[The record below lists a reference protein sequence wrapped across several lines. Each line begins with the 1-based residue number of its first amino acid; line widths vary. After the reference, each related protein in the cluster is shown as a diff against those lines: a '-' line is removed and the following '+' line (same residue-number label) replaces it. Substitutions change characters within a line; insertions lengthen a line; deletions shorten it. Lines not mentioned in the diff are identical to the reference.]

1 MHKYEI
7 VIFWSDDDAVF
18 VAEVP
23 DLRGCTAH
31 GDSPAAALDSAQDA
45 IDLWLETAG
54 EFGREIPEPK
64 SRRAQ
69 SV

>member
-23 DLRGCTAH
+23 DLHGCTAH

-45 IDLWLETAG
+45 IDLWLQTAR

-64 SRRAQ
+64 GRRAQ